1 MRPTLLRMD
10 TDITTPEVLGRAGLT
25 SEQLNQLRDQLVDL
39 QAALQARLRRQEAV
53 VREAEPEIEPL
64 EVAEQTRE
72 QDDAVTFS
80 QRDRELLSDVN
91 YALRKIDDGSY
102 GISEASGD
110 PIPFERLRAV
120 PWARTDSDEGD

>member
-1 MRPTLLRMD
+1 MD
-10 TDITTPEVLGRAGLT
+10 IGSEGTASNAAGLT
-25 SEQLNQLRDQLVDL
+25 LEQVQQLRDQLLDL

-53 VREAEPEIEPL
+53 VREAEAEIEPL
-64 EVAEQTRE
+64 DVAEQTRE

-91 YALRKIDDGSY
+91 YALRKIEDGSY

-110 PIPFERLRAV
+110 PIPFMRLRAV

>member
-1 MRPTLLRMD
+1 MD
-10 TDITTPEVLGRAGLT
+10 TDITTPEASGRGGLT
-25 SEQLNQLRDQLVDL
+25 PEQLSQLRGQLLDL
-39 QAALQARLRRQEAV
+39 QAALSARLRRQEAV

>member
-1 MRPTLLRMD
+1 M
-10 TDITTPEVLGRAGLT
+10 
-25 SEQLNQLRDQLVDL
+25 
-39 QAALQARLRRQEAV
+39 
-53 VREAEPEIEPL
+53 REAEPEIEPL

-110 PIPFERLRAV
+110 PIPFERLHAV
-120 PWARTDSDEGD
+120 PWARTDSDEV

>member
-1 MRPTLLRMD
+1 MD
-10 TDITTPEVLGRAGLT
+10 IVSQGTAANAAGLT
-25 SEQLNQLRDQLVDL
+25 HEQVQQLREQLLQLQS
-39 QAALQARLRRQEAV
+39 ALQARLRRQQAV

-72 QDDAVTFS
+72 QDDALTFS

-91 YALRKIDDGSY
+91 YALRKIEDGSY

-110 PIPFERLRAV
+110 PIPFERLHAV
-120 PWARTDSDEGD
+120 PWARTDSDEV